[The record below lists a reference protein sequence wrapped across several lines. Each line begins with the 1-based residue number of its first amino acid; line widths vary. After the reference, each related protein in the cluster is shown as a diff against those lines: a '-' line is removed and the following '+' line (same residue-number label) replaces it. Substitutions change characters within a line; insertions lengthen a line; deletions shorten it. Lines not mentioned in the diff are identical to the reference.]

1 MKDGGVAPLRTMWDE
16 FAEGARLLR
25 RGFGLYVQRPRL
37 VLLGLIPAVIS
48 FVLLGTAWFFLLW
61 FIRDLAATVTWF
73 AEDWGSP
80 WRGLVRF
87 GAGAGIVVV
96 SALVSVL
103 TYTALTLL
111 IGDPFYEVIS
121 ERIEEEFGGTPGM
134 SDLPWYRTI
143 AKNAADSIRLIVL
156 GIAVAVPLFL
166 LGFVPVL
173 GQTVIPVLDVVIGGW
188 LLAVEL
194 TGVPFNRRGLR
205 LRDRRAVLRANRPL
219 ALGFGMPVF
228 VILLIPFAAVLV
240 VPAAV
245 AGSTLLTRRLF
256 GLPVDKPVAAALDG
270 KPPTTVAGQPPVPVR
285 G

>member
-1 MKDGGVAPLRTMWDE
+1 MGGVAPLKTMWDE
-16 FAEGARLLR
+16 FAEGARLLG
-25 RGFGLYVQRPRL
+25 RGFGMYWRSPRL
-37 VLLGLIPAVIS
+37 LLLGLIPAVIS

-61 FIRDLAATVTWF
+61 FIGDLSATVTWF
-73 AEDWGSP
+73 ADDWGSP
-80 WRGLVRF
+80 WRGLTRF
-87 GAGAGIVVV
+87 GAGAGIVIV

-121 ERIEEEFGGTPGM
+121 ERIEERLGGTPGM

-143 AKNAADSIRLIVL
+143 LKNAADSIRLIVL

-173 GQTVIPVLDVVIGGW
+173 GQTVVPVVDAVVGGW

-205 LRDRRAVLRANRPL
+205 LKDRRAMLRANRPL

-228 VILLIPFAAVLV
+228 VILLIPFAAILV

-245 AGSTLLTRRLF
+245 AGSTLLTRKLF
-256 GLPVDKPVAAALDG
+256 GLPVGTPAVLDS
-270 KPPTTVAGQPPVPVR
+270 KPPAVVR
-285 G
+285 V